1 MNMNTEQFVGMTVA
15 MNKQVAIDEFNKQQR
30 SVEKF
35 IADIKSAWAEVFP
48 NSNCSARSFLGSTC
62 FVGRLAKDSSECAN
76 KIIENDPLNYSGWYR
91 MDPGDVYKELR
102 ADLFVAPPVGSNLVY
117 GRAKLRNK
125 SIKQPDRAKLVK
137 RFLELREFIR
147 KNKDNMIHLHF
158 DINQKV

>member
-1 MNMNTEQFVGMTVA
+1 MNTEQFVGMTVA
-15 MNKQVAIDEFNKQQR
+15 MNKQAAIDEFNKRQDA
-30 SVEKF
+30 VEKF

-48 NSNCSARSFLGSTC
+48 NSHCSARNFLGSTC
-62 FVGRLAKDSSECAN
+62 FVGRLAKDYSECAN
-76 KIIENDPLNYSGWYR
+76 RIIENDPLNYAGWYR
-91 MDPGDVYKELR
+91 LDDGDVYKEDR
-102 ADLFVAPPVGSNLVY
+102 ADLFVKPPVGANLVY

-147 KNKDNMIHLHF
+147 SEKDNMINLHF